1 MINVGG
7 ALLSLGLKALLDRL
21 RRSAPS
27 PCLSAHVVEGSSN
40 RRLTPD
46 RADGVHH
53 RAADYGHS
61 ANPRSNAASIRQSH
75 YAYAYNHG
83 NRQNVT
89 SWWVG
94 TKCADV
100 LNGQLHRRESS
111 LRHRD
116 VEKAHALYKLWG
128 LDARIDAVAAHSGG
142 NFSYDFRCSS
152 HNCWP
157 MAACSSRTGRR
168 SPGRRAHRPS
178 LRTSVGE
185 AERRYAPRREQ
196 KTGPQHRRLY
206 VPSIEEATH
215 PRCDCEGYPGSAG
228 QITSSA
234 SAGSVNGK
242 VGPSWRFSG

>member
-1 MINVGG
+1 VINVGA
-7 ALLSLGLKALLDRL
+7 ALLSLGLRALLDRL

-46 RADGVHH
+46 RADGVRH

-61 ANPRSNAASIRQSH
+61 ADPWSNAASIRQSH

-100 LNGQLHRRESS
+100 LNGRIIRAKTHFGIEMWRRRTPCRNCGVWTHVSTRS
-111 LRHRD
+111 PHTVAGTFRTTP
-116 VEKAHALYKLWG
+116 
-128 LDARIDAVAAHSGG
+128 DAPATTAGR
-142 NFSYDFRCSS
+142 
-152 HNCWP
+152 W
-157 MAACSSRTGRR
+157 AACSSRTGRR

-185 AERRYAPRREQ
+185 AEHAGE
-196 KTGPQHRRLY
+196 LL
-206 VPSIEEATH
+206 
-215 PRCDCEGYPGSAG
+215 SAG
-228 QITSSA
+228 LPKIQKVARKCPDCDWHPGLKFNTNKGEMLDQKLHAKRPLRKSS
-234 SAGSVNGK
+234 
-242 VGPSWRFSG
+242 